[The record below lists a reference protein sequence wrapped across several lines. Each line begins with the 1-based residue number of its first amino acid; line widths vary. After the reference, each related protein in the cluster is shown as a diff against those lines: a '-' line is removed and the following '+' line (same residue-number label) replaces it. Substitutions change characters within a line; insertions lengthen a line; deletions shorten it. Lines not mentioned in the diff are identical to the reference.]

1 VNRKSGRRGKIFDS
15 EYILITSYPT
25 PTPTPTTTKLFPQK
39 IGLIYLSIYEMKS
52 KAEILEIIRKWWAHN
67 QTLAQPPEGRYFIHQ
82 IRDWESGFKN
92 YGNENWIPPTDWGF
106 QIVSVKSIKE
116 GLSIHLKG
124 SVDVEGILDTK
135 GNWNDRGD
143 SIAPF
148 RGASLG

>member
-1 VNRKSGRRGKIFDS
+1 
-15 EYILITSYPT
+15 
-25 PTPTPTTTKLFPQK
+25 
-39 IGLIYLSIYEMKS
+39 MKS

-124 SVDVEGILDTK
+124 IVDVEGILDTK

-148 RGASLG
+148 RGASLE